1 MKKCAA
7 NELNNC
13 IRIQFAGEAVVDEGG
28 PRNEFFSLT
37 HNELSKPGMFTGE
50 ESRKCFNHYILALE
64 QRNFYIY
71 GELCYMAIV
80 QGSLSPCF
88 FAPAVVDYIVYGK
101 IEKVETC
108 IDDVPNQNVKQ
119 KLQEFATSRLK
130 TRVVSR
136 DKKSRNADTSTSRYV
151 ENMVKRCAWGTC
163 RNDSRFPHLQNKNKN
178 GDPLKFF
185 RFPAPKC
192 WKEAAERRKRWIVAC
207 HRGDGFEC
215 KKDSYICSLHFVGEN
230 GPTSEHP
237 DPISAIT
244 SKEKVC

>member
-1 MKKCAA
+1 MLKFKNLSNLGAILSFTMQAQICSA
-7 NELNNC
+7 LL
-13 IRIQFAGEAVVDEGG
+13 FVT
-28 PRNEFFSLT
+28 SLR
-37 HNELSKPGMFTGE
+37 S
-50 ESRKCFNHYILALE
+50 SW
-64 QRNFYIY
+64 
-71 GELCYMAIV
+71 LCVIA
-80 QGSLSPCF
+80 
-88 FAPAVVDYIVYGK
+88 
-101 IEKVETC
+101 
-108 IDDVPNQNVKQ
+108 QNRVFVWQ
-119 KLQEFATSRLK
+119 FATSRLK
-130 TRVVSR
+130 TRVVSP
-136 DKKSRNADTSTSRYV
+136 DQKSRNADTSTSRYI

-185 RFPAPKC
+185 RFPAPKR

>member
-1 MKKCAA
+1 MIQSRKIINIFRASSSFVNFHTQFSRFTLIEKTLATGLLTIRDFALKIAKCGH
-7 NELNNC
+7 
-13 IRIQFAGEAVVDEGG
+13 FD
-28 PRNEFFSLT
+28 FSL
-37 HNELSKPGMFTGE
+37 
-50 ESRKCFNHYILALE
+50 
-64 QRNFYIY
+64 
-71 GELCYMAIV
+71 
-80 QGSLSPCF
+80 
-88 FAPAVVDYIVYGK
+88 
-101 IEKVETC
+101 
-108 IDDVPNQNVKQ
+108 
-119 KLQEFATSRLK
+119 
-130 TRVVSR
+130 
-136 DKKSRNADTSTSRYV
+136 YV

-185 RFPAPKC
+185 RFPAPKR